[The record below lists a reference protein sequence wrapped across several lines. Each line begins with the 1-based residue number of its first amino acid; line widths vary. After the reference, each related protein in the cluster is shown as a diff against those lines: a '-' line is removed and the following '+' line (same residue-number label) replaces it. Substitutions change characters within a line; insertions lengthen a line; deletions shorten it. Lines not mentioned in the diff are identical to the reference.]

1 MIMTPR
7 LVILSVCVAF
17 FSVIAGCSP
26 TSSQEDVL
34 DVVQP
39 ERIPERGEY
48 NEKDMNNSV
57 ILLFPIRSAMWST
70 IRHSRVSGDTFSRL
84 NGDMTRK

>member
-39 ERIPERGEY
+39 ERISERGEY
-48 NEKDMNNSV
+48 NKNDMNKFSHLTISNKV
-57 ILLFPIRSAMWST
+57 GDVVDNPAFKGFGRYILPLEW
-70 IRHSRVSGDTFSRL
+70 
-84 NGDMTRK
+84 